1 MSRRLTDAM
10 WHDLL
15 ETRLRRP
22 ETIAARLAA
31 RSRRPLLD
39 EAGHLFIVAADH
51 PARGANGI
59 PGAPMA
65 MADRRD
71 YLERVLICLDDPRV
85 DGVMASVDVLD
96 DLAVL
101 PSLGGWSA
109 LDGKVV
115 IGSMNRGGLLG
126 TSFEL
131 DDRFTSYDAESLV
144 AAGFDGGKMLLR
156 IDDQDPGTLPT
167 LVAVADAVSELA
179 AAGLMAMV
187 EPLPY
192 ARVDGRA
199 TLLRDDDAL
208 MRCVGIASALGT
220 SSAHTWMK
228 LPAWGDIERVMAA
241 TSMPTLLL
249 GGTPSGD
256 PEADRAEW
264 ARALAIPHVRGYT
277 IGRSLLYPPD
287 GDVAGAVAAA
297 ADLLEA
303 AVAAKTSTGSSD
315 PSLDLSGER

>member
-1 MSRRLTDAM
+1 MTRRLTDEM
-10 WHDLL
+10 WSELL
-15 ETRLRRP
+15 EVRLRRP
-22 ETIAARLAA
+22 ESIGAALAA
-31 RSRRPLLD
+31 RSRRELLGPS
-39 EAGHLFIVAADH
+39 GHLFIVAADH

-59 PGAPMA
+59 PGDPMA

-71 YLERVLICLDDPRV
+71 YLERVLTCLDDPRV

-101 PSLGGWSA
+101 PGAGGWSA

-126 TSFEL
+126 SSFEL
-131 DDRFTSYDAESLV
+131 DDRFTSYDAEAL
-144 AAGFDGGKMLLR
+144 AEAGFDGGKMLLR
-156 IDDQDPGTLPT
+156 IDDADPGTLPT
-167 LVAVADAVSELA
+167 LVAVAEATSQLA
-179 AAGLMAMV
+179 ARGLMAMI

-192 ARVDGRA
+192 RRVEGRA
-199 TLLRDDDAL
+199 TLVKDDDAL
-208 MRCVGIASALGT
+208 IRAIGVASALGT

-228 LPAWGDIERVMAA
+228 LPAWGDVERVMRA

-249 GGTPSGD
+249 GGAPSGD

-264 ARALAIPHVRGYT
+264 ARALAVPHVRGYT

-287 GDVAGAVAAA
+287 GDVAAAVSAA
-297 ADLLEA
+297 ADVLDA
-303 AVAAKTSTGSSD
+303 AVAAKTRPD
-315 PSLDLSGER
+315 HDDRFDLG